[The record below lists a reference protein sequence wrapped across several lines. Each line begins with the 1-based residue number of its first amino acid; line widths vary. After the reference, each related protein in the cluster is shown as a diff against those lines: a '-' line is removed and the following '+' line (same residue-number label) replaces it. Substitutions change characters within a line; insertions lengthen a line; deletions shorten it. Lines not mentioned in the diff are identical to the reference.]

1 MNADDV
7 AARIITRYDRERGWS
22 VLREVSPFPT
32 KGETT
37 RRYDALALS
46 LWGSMGVQVHG
57 FEIKTA
63 KSDWNA
69 ERLNPAKSA
78 PLAKPCDFWWVV
90 APRDVV
96 DVKTIPPGWGVLHVV
111 GNGLR
116 VAVQAPKREPVRN
129 EAFWQCMLS
138 RMAYRTDKDEAAQLR
153 ALTIKV
159 KADHAKLHDRGAVR
173 DNSAF
178 ERLKVEVDEFEK
190 LSGLTIHGY
199 QGSGAK
205 AAALARMVSSGEHT
219 RVIRAVTSAAG
230 MLKHATESM
239 EALRAKLGDADD

>member
-1 MNADDV
+1 M
-7 AARIITRYDRERGWS
+7 
-22 VLREVSPFPT
+22 LREVSPFPT

-37 RRYDALALS
+37 RRYDAIALS
-46 LWGSMGVQVHG
+46 LWGSLGVQVHG

-90 APRDVV
+90 APREVV
-96 DVKTIPPGWGVLHVV
+96 DVKTVPPGWGVLHVV

-116 VAVQAPKREPVRN
+116 VAVQAPKREPERN

-138 RMAYRTDKDEAAQLR
+138 RMAYRTDKDDADRLR
-153 ALTIKV
+153 ALTV
-159 KADHAKLHDRGAVR
+159 QVRADHAKSHDKGALR

-178 ERLKVEVDEFEK
+178 ERLQAEVTEFEK

-199 QGSGAK
+199 KGSGAK
-205 AAALARMVSSGEHT
+205 AAALARMVANGEHN
-219 RVIRAVTSAAG
+219 RVIRSVTSAAS
-230 MLKHATESM
+230 MLKHATDAM
-239 EALRAKLGDADD
+239 EALKTKLGDADD